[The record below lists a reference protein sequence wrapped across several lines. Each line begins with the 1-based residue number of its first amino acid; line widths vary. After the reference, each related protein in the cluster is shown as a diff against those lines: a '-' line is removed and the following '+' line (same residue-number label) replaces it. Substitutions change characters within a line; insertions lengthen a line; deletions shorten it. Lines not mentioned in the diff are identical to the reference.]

1 MSTHDSSF
9 RRLDDEDGIGQTQ
22 QLVSANDNCALMSL
36 FAGGLVNTV
45 LVQMLRGPCGS
56 RSVGSVYAVYR
67 EDGVVF
73 EDIVEFDMNVSLAP
87 VAEQLR
93 LYVRSDDF
101 EMDLLSPLVRSVRRH
116 FKR

>member
-1 MSTHDSSF
+1 MSPHDSSF
-9 RRLDDEDGIGQTQ
+9 RRIDDEDGTRRTQ
-22 QLVSANDNCALMSL
+22 QLIAVHESCALISL
-36 FAGGLVNTV
+36 FAGGLMNTV

-67 EDGVVF
+67 EDNEVF
-73 EDIVEFDMNVSLAP
+73 EDIIDFDMSLSTAP

-93 LYVRSDDF
+93 HYVRSDDF